1 LNSPL
6 ARLGTD
12 RLLILASLVLLTLI
26 AWAYLWIL
34 TAAMERGDMSLMGM
48 ESISMDQPME
58 QPMDP
63 HSVPLVAA
71 MPIPWDATTF
81 VLMFVMWFVMM
92 IGMMVPSAL
101 PMILLHARVQ
111 RHHRADNVAFRFS
124 ALFTAGYLA
133 AWAAFSVVATTMQW
147 GLNSGALLSPM
158 TMSVGTVFGAAL
170 FAAAG
175 LYQLSPLKDVCL
187 RHCRSPAEFL
197 ALHQRPGLA
206 GAFFAGAHHGLYCVG
221 CCWLLM
227 ALLFAGG
234 VMNLAWVAALA
245 ILVLTEKLL
254 PHGRWLA
261 RASGIAML
269 IVAAALWLSA

>member
-1 LNSPL
+1 MKSPL

-12 RLLILASLVLLTLI
+12 RLLILVSLVLLTVI

-48 ESISMDQPME
+48 ASMPMDQQIGQPSE
-58 QPMDP
+58 QSM
-63 HSVPLVAA
+63 AA

-111 RHHRADNVAFRFS
+111 RHHRADEVAFRFS
-124 ALFTAGYLA
+124 ALFTTGYLA
-133 AWAAFSVVATTMQW
+133 AWAAFSVVATTTQW
-147 GLNSGALLSPM
+147 GLNSSGLLAPM
-158 TMSVGTVFGAAL
+158 TMSVGSVLGAVL

-197 ALHQRPGLA
+197 SMHQRPGLA
-206 GAFFAGAHHGLYCVG
+206 GAFVTGAHHGLYCVG

-234 VMNLAWVAALA
+234 VMNLVWVAALA
-245 ILVLTEKLL
+245 ILVLVEKLL

-261 RASGIAML
+261 RASGCAML
-269 IVAAALWLSA
+269 LVAAALGLSA